1 MDPDPRSQ
9 NQVLGYP
16 GIRLGQ
22 SLLHGH
28 GTLNGINHAREFG
41 QDAVARCIRD
51 PAPVLGDE
59 VIHDLAM
66 SRQGAQ
72 GPDLVLA
79 HEAGITCHVGGED
92 RCQPALNSFC
102 TAGHGTT

>member
-1 MDPDPRSQ
+1 
-9 NQVLGYP
+9 LGGASA

-28 GTLNGINHAREFG
+28 GTLNSINHAREFS
-41 QDAVARCIRD
+41 QNAVARCIRD

-59 VIHDLAM
+59 VGNELTM

-72 GPDLVLA
+72 GSDRPD
-79 HEAGITCHVGGED
+79 
-92 RCQPALNSFC
+92 S
-102 TAGHGTT
+102 